1 MSGKYDLDRDLALR
15 GLETLRESGR
25 PLCKHDWV
33 GDDDCV
39 YCRNEEL
46 ENQLMTD
53 MMKKLELDELNEKIK
68 KLERQI
74 DVEQMEQA
82 EHLAQKDAEI
92 SKLKADIQCMCD
104 KREMGAKLAEK
115 IERLKLEIL
124 NGR

>member
-46 ENQLMTD
+46 ESQLAEPALSED
-53 MMKKLELDELNEKIK
+53 DVRQFISSVFIGFAELIRSNPD
-68 KLERQI
+68 
-74 DVEQMEQA
+74 
-82 EHLAQKDAEI
+82 KDIATI
-92 SKLKADIQCMCD
+92 AS
-104 KREMGAKLAEK
+104 KLAEL
-115 IERLKLEIL
+115 IKLEVQ
-124 NGR
+124 NED

>member
-46 ENQLMTD
+46 EAD
-53 MMKKLELDELNEKIK
+53 
-68 KLERQI
+68 
-74 DVEQMEQA
+74 
-82 EHLAQKDAEI
+82 LALWDGREEVLCNLIEEKDAEI
-92 SKLKADIQCMCD
+92 D
-104 KREMGAKLAEK
+104 
-115 IERLKLEIL
+115 RLKLEVL
-124 NGR
+124 NEH